1 MLAEAILFTLVI
13 LDKPHVAVHYDSLPA
28 CVLAGNLAVTKETP
42 GTIFEC
48 TDRIGNSWR
57 GTANGPLVR
66 IPRKITW
73 SLSARNIE
81 YHPGD
86 RPSAHHMHAYGDYP
100 TEAECRAAGRAKVKE
115 FPYKVEWQCTKVEGA
130 SN

>member
-57 GTANGPLVR
+57 GTAMDPSSEFRERLPGPFRQETLNT
-66 IPRKITW
+66 IPAIGLQHIICT
-73 SLSARNIE
+73 
-81 YHPGD
+81 PMGTTPP
-86 RPSAHHMHAYGDYP
+86 RPSVG
-100 TEAECRAAGRAKVKE
+100 RQAAPRSRN
-115 FPYKVEWQCTKVEGA
+115 FTIR
-130 SN
+130 S